1 MSTPQ
6 ESTPALSPSDELRK
20 LYSVGELTGLYD
32 ELLEME
38 VQLDEDPLEFGPNR
52 LNSQISRTRNFR
64 TRCQQ
69 LLLRLSRDLHLVK
82 RELQVENTR
91 FMMERSYLLAN
102 DQNVRKKGSSIA
114 DREAMVLQALSTLVA
129 RVDELKLLVTDL
141 ESVHLVIAKK
151 VDDLKDIQARLNSQ
165 IKVCEMDL
173 ATGRRFNMQATPSEK
188 EAQVHLDRALQAG
201 EAGGT
206 NPYMDEVEAFL
217 RNPE

>member
-1 MSTPQ
+1 MSSTQ
-6 ESTPALSPSDELRK
+6 EQTLSPSDELRK
-20 LYSVGELTGLYD
+20 LYSVGELTNLYD
-32 ELLEME
+32 ELLGME

-52 LNSQISRTRNFR
+52 INSQISRTRNYR

-114 DREAMVLQALSTLVA
+114 DREAMVLQALSTLVT

-141 ESVHLVIAKK
+141 ESVHLVISKK
-151 VDDLKDIQARLNSQ
+151 VDDLKDIQVRLNSQ

-188 EAQVHLDRALQAG
+188 EEQAFLDKALQTSEDDPG
-201 EAGGT
+201 VV
-206 NPYMDEVEAFL
+206 NPYMDEVEEFL
-217 RNPE
+217 RTS

>member
-1 MSTPQ
+1 
-6 ESTPALSPSDELRK
+6 
-20 LYSVGELTGLYD
+20 VGELTSLYD
-32 ELLEME
+32 ELLGME
-38 VQLDEDPLEFGPNR
+38 VQLDDDPLEFGPNR
-52 LNSQISRTRNFR
+52 INAQISRTRNYR

-91 FMMERSYLLAN
+91 FMMERSYILAN

-114 DREAMVLQALSTLVA
+114 DREAMVLQALSALVT

-141 ESVHLVIAKK
+141 ESVHLVISKK

-188 EAQVHLDRALQAG
+188 EEQAFLDRALQASEG
-201 EAGGT
+201 DAAT
-206 NPYMDEVEAFL
+206 PFMDEVEAFL
-217 RNPE
+217 RTS